1 MNNVVQKVTERIGER
16 SKAHREQYLL
26 HLEQAREKGP
36 FRLRLSSSNLAH
48 GLAVSTENE
57 KQRLLDQLTPNI
69 AIISAYN
76 DMLSAHR
83 PFTDYPA
90 IIKEAVAAA
99 GGTAQVAGGVPAM
112 CDGITQGEAG
122 MELSLISRDVIAMS
136 TVIALSHNMFD
147 GAVLLGMCDK
157 ILPGLLMGAL
167 QFSHLPFIMIPA
179 GPMRSGLSNK
189 EKSMARERYARG
201 EISKETLL
209 HDYECRI
216 YQGDGICTFYGTA
229 NSNQLIAE
237 VLGLHLPGA
246 TFVNPGL
253 PLREALTRAASA
265 MVCSQTHLGENY
277 TPIGHIVSEKSV
289 VNAIVAWLA
298 TGGSTNE
305 TLHLVAIARA
315 AGIRINWDDFSD
327 LSDVVPLLVSIY
339 PNGPGDINSF
349 QQAGGA
355 ALLIRELLQSGHL
368 HSDVLTVAGPGLER
382 YTQKPEMD
390 GDRLI
395 WLEGPEKTADNNVI
409 RPVAQPF
416 SSTGGT
422 RILSGN
428 LGRAVIKVSA
438 LADGVDTVVEAPAMV
453 FSSQHELAEAFD
465 SGKLDRDLVAVVRF
479 QGPRAI
485 GMPEL
490 HKLITFLSIIM
501 ERGYTVGLV
510 TDGRLSGASGKVP
523 AAIHLTPEAVCKGP
537 LAKVLDGDI
546 IRIDVR
552 AKSLELKVSDLE
564 LESREYAP
572 FDLSSHKF
580 GLGRQIFAPLRR
592 ELSGAEE
599 GASSIY
605 SYVEETI
612 RASEPEKEKP

>member
-1 MNNVVQKVTERIGER
+1 MNKVVQKVTERIIER
-16 SKAHREQYLL
+16 SKAHREPYLL
-26 HLEQAREKGP
+26 HLEQARGKEP
-36 FRLRLSSSNLAH
+36 FRHGLSSSNLAH

-57 KQRLLDQLTPNI
+57 KRRLLDHHTPNI

-76 DMLSAHR
+76 DMLSAHH
-83 PFTDYPA
+83 PFKDYPA

-99 GGTAQVAGGVPAM
+99 GGVAQVAGGVPAM
-112 CDGITQGEAG
+112 CDGVTQGEAG
-122 MELSLISRDVIAMS
+122 MDLSLISRDVIAMS
-136 TVIALSHNMFD
+136 TVIALSHNLFE

-157 ILPGLLMGAL
+157 ILPGMLMGAL
-167 QFSHLPFIMIPA
+167 QFGHLPFIMIPA
-179 GPMRSGLSNK
+179 GPMISGISNR
-189 EKSMARERYARG
+189 EKAKARERYVRG

-209 HDYECRI
+209 HDYECKI
-216 YQGDGICTFYGTA
+216 YHGDGICTFYGTA
-229 NSNQLIAE
+229 NSNQMIAE

-246 TFVNPGL
+246 TFIHPGS

-265 MVCSQTHLGENY
+265 TVCSLTHLGGNY
-277 TPIGHIVSEKSV
+277 IPIGHVVNEKSV

-327 LSDVVPLLVSIY
+327 LSDAVPQLVSIY

-349 QQAGGA
+349 QEAGGT

-368 HSDVLTVAGPGLER
+368 HSDVLTVAGPGLGR
-382 YTQKPEMD
+382 YTQKPKLENS
-390 GDRLI
+390 RLV
-395 WLEGPEKTADNNVI
+395 WSEGPETSVDRNVI
-409 RPVAQPF
+409 RPADQPF
-416 SSTGGT
+416 AATGGT

-428 LGRAVIKVSA
+428 LGRAVIKISA
-438 LADGVDTVVEAPAMV
+438 LTDGVDTVVEAPAMV
-453 FSSQHELAEAFD
+453 FNSQHELAEAFNAD
-465 SGKLDRDLVAVVRF
+465 ELNRDLIAVFRF

-490 HKLITFLSIIM
+490 HNLITYLSVIM
-501 ERGYTVGLV
+501 ERGFTVGLV

-523 AAIHLTPEAVCKGP
+523 SAIHLTPEAVRQGP
-537 LAKVLDGDI
+537 LAKVRDGDI

-552 AKSLELKVSDLE
+552 AKRLELKVSDRE

-580 GLGRQIFAPLRR
+580 GMGRQIFAPLRKD
-592 ELSGAEE
+592 LSGAEE

-605 SYVEETI
+605 TYGDEII
-612 RASEPEKEKP
+612 RVSAPEKEKP

>member
-1 MNNVVQKVTERIGER
+1 MNNVVQKVTERIIER

-26 HLEQAREKGP
+26 HLEQARGKGP

-48 GLAVSTENE
+48 GLAVSTE
-57 KQRLLDQLTPNI
+57 KDMQCLLNHHTPNI

-76 DMLSAHR
+76 DMLSAHH
-83 PFTDYPA
+83 PFVDYPA
-90 IIKEAVAAA
+90 VIKDAVAAA

-122 MELSLISRDVIAMS
+122 MDLSLISRDVIAMS
-136 TVIALSHNMFD
+136 TVIAMSHNMFE

-157 ILPGLLMGAL
+157 ILPGMLMGAL
-167 QFSHLPFIMIPA
+167 QFGHLPFIMIPA
-179 GPMRSGLSNK
+179 GPMISGISNR
-189 EKSMARERYARG
+189 EKTKARERYARG

-216 YQGDGICTFYGTA
+216 YHGDGICTFYGTA

-237 VLGLHLPGA
+237 VLGLHLPGT
-246 TFVNPGL
+246 TFIHPGT

-265 MVCSQTHLGENY
+265 TVCSLTHLGGNY
-277 TPIGHIVSEKSV
+277 TPIGHIVNEKSV
-289 VNAIVAWLA
+289 VNAIVAWLT

-315 AGIRINWDDFSD
+315 AGVCINWDDFSD
-327 LSDVVPLLVSIY
+327 LSDVVPQLVSIY
-339 PNGPGDINSF
+339 PNGPGDINNF
-349 QQAGGA
+349 QEAGGT

-368 HSDVLTVAGPGLER
+368 HSDVLTVAGPGLKR
-382 YTQKPEMD
+382 YTQKPELEN
-390 GDRLI
+390 GQVV
-395 WLEGPEKTADNNVI
+395 WSEGPETSVDRNVI
-409 RPVAQPF
+409 RPADQPF
-416 SSTGGT
+416 AATGGT

-428 LGRAVIKVSA
+428 LGRAVIKISA
-438 LADGVDTVVEAPAMV
+438 LTDGVDTVVEAPALV
-453 FSSQHELAEAFD
+453 FNSQHELAEAFNAD
-465 SGKLDRDLVAVVRF
+465 KLNRDMVAVVRF

-552 AKSLELKVSDLE
+552 AKSLELKVSDIE
-564 LESREYAP
+564 LESRQYAP

-605 SYVEETI
+605 SYVDETI

>member
-1 MNNVVQKVTERIGER
+1 MNNVVQKVTERIIER
-16 SKAHREQYLL
+16 SRGHREQYLL
-26 HLEQAREKGP
+26 NLEQARGKGP
-36 FRLRLSSSNLAH
+36 FRHLLSSSNLAH

-57 KQRLLDQLTPNI
+57 TKLLLNHHTPNI

-76 DMLSAHR
+76 DMLSAHH
-83 PFTDYPA
+83 PFMNYPA

-122 MELSLISRDVIAMS
+122 MDLSLISRDVIAMS

-147 GAVLLGMCDK
+147 GALLLGMCDK

-179 GPMRSGLSNK
+179 GPMLSGISNK
-189 EKSMARERYARG
+189 EKAKARERHARG

-216 YQGDGICTFYGTA
+216 YHGDGICTFYGTA

-265 MVCSQTHLGENY
+265 TVCTLTHLGDHY
-277 TPIGHIVSEKSV
+277 TPIGLVVSEKAV

-349 QQAGGA
+349 QQAGGT
-355 ALLIRELLQSGHL
+355 ALLIRELLQTGYL
-368 HSDVLTVAGPGLER
+368 HGDVLTVAGPGLQR

-390 GDRLI
+390 AGRLV
-395 WLEGPEKTADNNVI
+395 WQEGSEKTYDPKVI
-409 RPVAQPF
+409 RPADQPF
-416 SSTGGT
+416 SATGGT

-438 LADGVDTVVEAPAMV
+438 LADGADTVVEAPAMV
-453 FSSQHELAEAFD
+453 FNGQHELVEAFEA
-465 SGKLDRDLVAVVRF
+465 GKLNRDLVAVVRF

-490 HKLITFLSIIM
+490 HKLITLLSVVM
-501 ERGYTVGLV
+501 EQGYTVGLV

-523 AAIHLTPEAVCKGP
+523 AAIHVTPEALLRGL
-537 LAKVLDGDI
+537 LAKVRDGDI

-552 AKSLELKVSDLE
+552 AKRLELKVSDLE
-564 LESREYAP
+564 LESRGYAP

-580 GLGRQIFAPLRR
+580 GLGRQIFAPLRND
-592 ELSGAEE
+592 LSGAEE

-605 SYVEETI
+605 AYVDETI
-612 RASEPEKEKP
+612 RVVAPEKEKL